1 MTELSPISP
10 SDEIC
15 KVLPCLPE
23 KFIVDFANGIDVVN
37 DHLRV
42 QRARNGFSA
51 RLYDGFTGQGQR
63 RQAEINASL
72 VDSVEASLQWLTELS
87 RSLARSNLAMTH
99 VKNRVAM
106 IQTALIDLTHYSADT
121 RQQIERLSF
130 ELNERCTQ
138 LERDIKR
145 IDLVQRANIEIDLV
159 FSKWEAGKFASFSL
173 AGRCYAVLEEL
184 RWGAFGDLYRNG
196 SIGERATHLEILSNR
211 AISQLMRDT
220 DEASTKRLDTT
231 QWLAPPHGRDL
242 LPDAQDALAYL
253 GDWSCIIQSPFVH
266 AICNCGHKL
275 PLRMPR
281 ICSSERLV
289 EGLVSDIFRVNE

>member
-1 MTELSPISP
+1 MSELQQISP
-10 SDEIC
+10 EIEIC

-51 RLYDGFTGQGQR
+51 RLYDGFTGQSQR

-87 RSLARSNLAMTH
+87 RSIARSNLAMTH

-106 IQTALIDLTHYSADT
+106 LQTALIDLTHYSADT

-145 IDLVQRANIEIDLV
+145 IELVQRANIEIDFV

-211 AISQLMRDT
+211 AISQLMRDI
-220 DEASTKRLDTT
+220 DEASTKRLNTI
-231 QWLAPPHGRDL
+231 QWLSQPRGRDL
-242 LPDAQDALAYL
+242 LPDAQEALAYL
-253 GDWSCIIQSPFVH
+253 GDWSCAVQSPFVH
-266 AICNCGHKL
+266 AICNCGHEL
-275 PLRMPR
+275 PLLMPR

-289 EGLVSDIFRVNE
+289 EGLVSDVFGVDE

>member
-1 MTELSPISP
+1 MSALQPISP
-10 SDEIC
+10 ADEIC
-15 KVLPCLPE
+15 KVLSCLPE

-42 QRARNGFSA
+42 QRARDGFAS

-63 RQAEINASL
+63 RQAEINAGL
-72 VDSVEASLQWLTELS
+72 FDGVEASLQWLTELS
-87 RSLARSNLAMTH
+87 RSLARSNLAMTK

-106 IQTALIDLTHYSADT
+106 LQAALIDLTHYSADT

-130 ELNERCTQ
+130 ELNQRCEQ

-145 IDLVQRANIEIDLV
+145 VDLIQRANIEIDLV

-173 AGRCYAVLEEL
+173 AGRCYAALEEL
-184 RWGAFGDLYRNG
+184 RWGAFGDLHRNG
-196 SIGERATHLEILSNR
+196 ATSERATHLEILSNR
-211 AISQLMRDT
+211 AISQLMRDI
-220 DEASTKRLDTT
+220 DEASTKRLNTT
-231 QWLAPPHGRDL
+231 QWLAQPHGHDL
-242 LPDAQDALAYL
+242 LPDVQEALAYL
-253 GDWSCIIQSPFVH
+253 GDWSCAVQTPFVY
-266 AICNCGHKL
+266 AICNYGHEL

-289 EGLVSDIFRVNE
+289 EGLVSDVFGVDE